1 MLRGGSPARTP
12 FLGIEARGSR
22 LGQCSGMTPG
32 RAGSDL
38 PVGVTN
44 SVEGLAED
52 SCNEGDNGSH
62 DRRSERHPG
71 NPEEHPTSTPIP
83 AMPATATAR
92 RTARSSGPA
101 FRNGL
106 WVGWS
111 LMG

>member
-38 PVGVTN
+38 PLGVTN

-71 NPEEHPTSTPIP
+71 NPEEHPHQHAYPRN
-83 AMPATATAR
+83 AR
-92 RTARSSGPA
+92 NCDRETHRTI
-101 FRNGL
+101 L
-106 WVGWS
+106 WAGVPKRFVGRLES
-111 LMG
+111 HG